1 MEAPQGVE
9 LTGTNGGKAIT
20 QHAMLFL
27 ALPVLRPSA
36 CSPGR
41 EHPFGPR
48 NEFASIV
55 RFPNRHMPPSPRRG
69 GDRLK
74 ICGKLRPCTAMVLHL
89 RGCGRVARRRL
100 HCWIGSRSS
109 PCGGS
114 RGPFRISGGFRFP
127 VSFPFPRGPWFPFS
141 FVFSSGPGC
150 ARRAWSVSVAAV
162 NDVMRFTR
170 YACAGSRESRY
181 DGKRQKPDN

>member
-27 ALPVLRPSA
+27 VLPVLRPSA

-74 ICGKLRPCTAMVLHL
+74 ICGDHSQGETPGPIPNPEAKALHGDGTAPERVWESSTSPLTLLDRIPVEPL
-89 RGCGRVARRRL
+89 RGFP
-100 HCWIGSRSS
+100 GSFSYI
-109 PCGGS
+109 
-114 RGPFRISGGFRFP
+114 RGIPVPGFL
-127 VSFPFPRGPWFPFS
+127 S
-141 FVFSSGPGC
+141 FSSGALVSLFLRFFFRPRMRASRMVRQRGC
-150 ARRAWSVSVAAV
+150 R
-162 NDVMRFTR
+162 
-170 YACAGSRESRY
+170 
-181 DGKRQKPDN
+181 

>member
-27 ALPVLRPSA
+27 VLPVLRPSA

-74 ICGKLRPCTAMVLHL
+74 ICGDHSQGETPGPIPNPEAKALHGDGTAPERVWESSTSPLTLLDRIPVEPL
-89 RGCGRVARRRL
+89 RGVPGVLFVYPGVGPNDTDGTDAAKRSQKDTGELLGIPVLSDSIPPGRERYCRKRHSTHVTI
-100 HCWIGSRSS
+100 HC
-109 PCGGS
+109 
-114 RGPFRISGGFRFP
+114 
-127 VSFPFPRGPWFPFS
+127 
-141 FVFSSGPGC
+141 
-150 ARRAWSVSVAAV
+150 A
-162 NDVMRFTR
+162 
-170 YACAGSRESRY
+170 
-181 DGKRQKPDN
+181 

>member
-1 MEAPQGVE
+1 
-9 LTGTNGGKAIT
+9 
-20 QHAMLFL
+20 MLFL
-27 ALPVLRPSA
+27 VLPVLRPSA

-74 ICGKLRPCTAMVLHL
+74 ICGDHSQGETPGPIPNPEAKALHGDGTAPERVWESSTSPLTLLDRIPVEPL
-89 RGCGRVARRRL
+89 RGFP
-100 HCWIGSRSS
+100 GSFSYI
-109 PCGGS
+109 
-114 RGPFRISGGFRFP
+114 RGIPVPGFLSFSSGGP
-127 VSFPFPRGPWFPFS
+127 GFPFPS
-141 FVFSSGPGC
+141 FFSGPGC